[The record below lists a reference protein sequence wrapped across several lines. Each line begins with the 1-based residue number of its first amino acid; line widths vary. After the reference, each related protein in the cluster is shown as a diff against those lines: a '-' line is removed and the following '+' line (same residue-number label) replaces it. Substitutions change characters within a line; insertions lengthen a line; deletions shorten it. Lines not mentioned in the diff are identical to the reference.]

1 MDEQPRRRIPVAVLV
16 TPIVVLSVAG
26 MVGDAMGPR
35 LINTHPL
42 VQMFLNPRNRWLVL
56 ATANVSIVPFFIVGF
71 TRLVLTDPI
80 GYVLGR
86 QHGEAALQWAEDKL
100 GEEGGMIRRVERWF
114 RRAAPL
120 VILVMPNLY
129 MCILAGATGMR
140 AGVFFTLNVIGTLG
154 RLTLIWMAGEAFESE
169 LESVLGVIRD
179 YQWWLVG
186 LSFVVVALQA
196 RKRKQQGVLESPQDI
211 EDEIEAL
218 EDESHP

>member
-16 TPIVVLSVAG
+16 APIVVLSVVG

-35 LINTHPL
+35 LINSHPL

-56 ATANVSIVPFFIVGF
+56 ATANVSIVPFFLVGF

-80 GYVLGR
+80 GYLLGR
-86 QHGEAALQWAEDKL
+86 QHGDAALQWAEQKL

-140 AGVFFTLNVIGTLG
+140 ASVFFTLNVVGTLG
-154 RLTLIWMAGEAFESE
+154 RLTLIWIAGDAFESE

-186 LSFVVVALQA
+186 LSAVVVALQA
-196 RKRKQQGVLESPQDI
+196 SRRKETIESPKEI
-211 EDEIEAL
+211 AEEIEAL
-218 EDESHP
+218 EDDPRSQA